1 MFVKNHQTAL
11 TFQVAHKM
19 CDTELGWNT
28 DEHVDMIRTS
38 IRFMNSNPFSLTQ
51 ISDNLSDTSF
61 VLAINDL
68 ATIFLEKNNM
78 IFTIPFRM

>member
-1 MFVKNHQTAL
+1 
-11 TFQVAHKM
+11 M

-68 ATIFLEKNNM
+68 ATIFGGKNNM
-78 IFTIPFRM
+78 IFTIPLRM